1 MSENIKIMD
10 IIHDMEI
17 ILDEASG
24 FPLSKKVGIDKEE
37 FLDLLSELKDAL
49 PFELETAI
57 NIIKEQDAI
66 LEAARNDAK
75 FLLDDAKRERDQ
87 KYKECNE
94 EIIIKNKQVDSEIEN
109 MMKEAT
115 IRAEELVSENRITKD
130 AKARSERMIKEATE
144 YIIGKRTYNEMFAQ
158 LEIAIHQFAK
168 RQMTWFR
175 GMERRGF
182 TIHWI
187 KAEWE
192 RERQIEKIIEL
203 RGEG

>member
-75 FLLDDAKRERDQ
+75 FLPDDAKRERDL

-144 YIIGKRTYNEMFAQ
+144 YTRNLRDGARSYS
-158 LEIAIHQFAK
+158 
-168 RQMTWFR
+168 
-175 GMERRGF
+175 
-182 TIHWI
+182 
-187 KAEWE
+187 
-192 RERQIEKIIEL
+192 IEL
-203 RGEG
+203 LDTAESTLAELLAEVRNNKSQL

>member
-75 FLLDDAKRERDQ
+75 FLLDDAKRSKIQ
-87 KYKECNE
+87 
-94 EIIIKNKQVDSEIEN
+94 
-109 MMKEAT
+109 
-115 IRAEELVSENRITKD
+115 
-130 AKARSERMIKEATE
+130 
-144 YIIGKRTYNEMFAQ
+144 
-158 LEIAIHQFAK
+158 
-168 RQMTWFR
+168 
-175 GMERRGF
+175 GM
-182 TIHWI
+182 
-187 KAEWE
+187 
-192 RERQIEKIIEL
+192 
-203 RGEG
+203 